1 MEKAAADE
9 AKTAKQREKVF
20 GTLATAHN
28 ALAETMVDAIFAAA
42 NKEKVS
48 VAAMVQE
55 LLKGVSKKHAILALG
70 EAALAVGAAAS
81 YRYAAAAQHGIA
93 AGMHT
98 AVAAAAG
105 VGAFALGR
113 VADIPTGPKG
123 EGKGDGA
130 TGAGT
135 SAGSKGGRGAA
146 EERDGL
152 EQQEVPL
159 SHEQLRRAD
168 PSMRRGAEGGGVTIN
183 LQVGSIVGAGGVRE
197 VADMIRKELD
207 RQDRGG
213 RKARL

>member
-1 MEKAAADE
+1 MAS
-9 AKTAKQREKVF
+9 
-20 GTLATAHN
+20 
-28 ALAETMVDAIFAAA
+28 
-42 NKEKVS
+42 S
-48 VAAMVQE
+48 VR
-55 LLKGVSKKHAILALG
+55 GG
-70 EAALAVGAAAS
+70 
-81 YRYAAAAQHGIA
+81 
-93 AGMHT
+93 
-98 AVAAAAG
+98 
-105 VGAFALGR
+105 GAFALGR

-183 LQVGSIVGAGGVRE
+183 LQVGFIVGGAVSKTVSSLVDNIINPLVGLALGKVNL
-197 VADMIRKELD
+197 ADKMTVIGNASIKWGAFISTIVDFVIIAAVVYFGIKALGLDKLDKKKE
-207 RQDRGG
+207 
-213 RKARL
+213 